1 MAIITI
7 ISDYGLKDP
16 FVAALKGNLYQEIDN
31 PAIEE
36 ITHQIPPFN
45 LRETAHVLNSCY
57 QQFPERSIHLL
68 CVDEEVT
75 ANKKVMVMFFDNHYF
90 VGVDNGL
97 FSLIYQERKDF
108 ELVLVDGVLTEDAN
122 TTREI
127 FVKIA
132 GHLNRGGK
140 MAVLGK
146 KISEGKTLAL
156 PKASITN
163 NNKTIIGGV
172 MYIDHFGN
180 AVTNISK
187 ALFNEIGKGQPFE
200 INLPQVRKGITKTL
214 EHYGEAKTEG
224 SSIAVFNSSNMLEI
238 AIYKPGGKYNNG
250 AHTLLGLNIDDKI
263 TIDFKG

>member
-146 KISEGKTLAL
+146 KIS
-156 PKASITN
+156 
-163 NNKTIIGGV
+163 
-172 MYIDHFGN
+172 
-180 AVTNISK
+180 
-187 ALFNEIGKGQPFE
+187 
-200 INLPQVRKGITKTL
+200 
-214 EHYGEAKTEG
+214 
-224 SSIAVFNSSNMLEI
+224 
-238 AIYKPGGKYNNG
+238 
-250 AHTLLGLNIDDKI
+250 
-263 TIDFKG
+263 